1 MSKIMDTI
9 SKFLAFDNE
18 ENNEINDTE
27 EATEVADNADV
38 TPKRDYSYR
47 SAPEKPKSTATT
59 TCTVNTT
66 ARFEVVVMSPTI
78 FDDAK
83 EIADYLGTKN
93 PVVINLENC
102 EKDVTRRIIDFLSG
116 AVYAVKGNIQKIS
129 NDIFLVTPYNVSI
142 LGNFK
147 EDVKKT
153 VFPWESGNSDY
164 R

>member
-1 MSKIMDTI
+1 MSNIMD
-9 SKFLAFDNE
+9 SVKKFLAFDNDE
-18 ENNEINDTE
+18 DT
-27 EATEVADNADV
+27 AKKYSEVSEGIGSEPD
-38 TPKRDYSYR
+38 T
-47 SAPEKPKSTATT
+47 KPLSDFTFHSKTKST

-66 ARFEVVVMSPTI
+66 ARFEVVVMSPEI

-83 EIADYLGTKN
+83 EIADYMGRKN
-93 PVVINLENC
+93 PVVINMENA

-116 AVYAVKGNIQKIS
+116 AVYAVHGNIQKIS

-147 EDVKKT
+147 DDVKKT
-153 VFPWESGNSDY
+153 VLPWENTSSDY

>member
-18 ENNEINDTE
+18 EDTE
-27 EATEVADNADV
+27 TTKYSEAPSTFSSVESTGTDF
-38 TPKRDYSYR
+38 TF
-47 SAPEKPKSTATT
+47 KSGAKSKNTT

-66 ARFEVVVMSPTI
+66 ARFEVVVMSPEV
-78 FDDAK
+78 FEDAK

-102 EKDVTRRIIDFLSG
+102 ERDVTRRIIDFLSG
-116 AVYAVKGNIQKIS
+116 AVYAVRGNIQKIS
-129 NDIFLVTPYNVSI
+129 NDIFLVTPYNVSV

-147 EDVKKT
+147 DDVRKT
-153 VFPWESGNSDY
+153 VLPWETSNSDY

>member
-1 MSKIMDTI
+1 MGKFMDTI

-18 ENNEINDTE
+18 EDTE
-27 EATEVADNADV
+27 NRYSEGNEEPAKTEIA
-38 TPKRDYSYR
+38 P
-47 SAPEKPKSTATT
+47 APEFTFRSSEPKSKTTAT

-66 ARFEVVVMSPTI
+66 ARFEVVVMSPSV

-93 PVVINLENC
+93 PVVINLERC

-129 NDIFLVTPYNVSI
+129 NDIFLVTPYNVSV

-147 EDVKKT
+147 DDVRKT
-153 VFPWESGNSDY
+153 VLPWESGNSDY